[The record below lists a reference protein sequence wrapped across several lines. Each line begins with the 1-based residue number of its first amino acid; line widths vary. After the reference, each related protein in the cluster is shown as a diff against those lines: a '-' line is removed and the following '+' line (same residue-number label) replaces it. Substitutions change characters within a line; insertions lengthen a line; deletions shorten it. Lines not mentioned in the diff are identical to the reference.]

1 MGLMI
6 DCGPD
11 SPAAADPPHRPKS
24 LNGHA
29 HTSPGARA
37 ARIWPLLWAALA
49 GAAGLAAAPLEPN
62 VLEEGIVVH
71 VAERMSLGDHLYRD
85 AITHTGPLPYEIL
98 AGLFRM
104 LGAEIAAARGAVVV
118 LQMLGTLALFA
129 LARRAGAGVFAHAA
143 AAVVASAP
151 ILLIPLFST
160 FFYTT
165 LSFYLGLLT
174 AYAGLRA
181 ARSARWALTTGALL
195 AAIALCKQSTGV
207 VLTAALLPLACLGAP
222 RPLRARRVAQIS
234 LGGGAT
240 ALIALAVYALRGDL
254 YSFVYA
260 QVALPIAL
268 AGSDSFRAP
277 FINLWPPGAL
287 DPAIR
292 ESWVM
297 YLPSLYHLRQGL
309 HATIGA
315 PIVLL
320 TQLLYALPFVALL
333 ATGLCAWAKRLPP
346 AARLHAAFLLAM
358 TLNLF
363 PRADWGH
370 LVVSIPPALVQLLLL
385 FGDRS
390 IHLEIPRAVNAFVVT
405 LISVATCGVG
415 LWLHDLAGAKTF
427 GPRVPLRP
435 ISRATLSPAMPRA
448 IQYLRARVRPREPIF
463 VARQEPL
470 LYFATETTNPT
481 PFAGVLPGLREHQEP
496 PILEALAVLR
506 FAVMSDIDQP
516 VYTYYSDELPA
527 VWAYLE
533 RHFRIPADFPL
544 DDASWIGVLER
555 GPDRGETAIDLLAER
570 SGARAWI
577 AQPDGQRVPTPSLP
591 QRLAARQL
599 NRPLP
604 VALGARGGGLDF
616 DLAIPPDAVFQSG
629 VGYRGLSSVNRR
641 YIHPPDTTA
650 RVSIRP
656 EGAEAFETLLAIAID
671 DRPAAGRRWRAVEA
685 DLSHFAGQRATL
697 RLEFQTQRAPQPD
710 ALAWFGSPRIALRP

>member
-1 MGLMI
+1 
-6 DCGPD
+6 
-11 SPAAADPPHRPKS
+11 
-24 LNGHA
+24 
-29 HTSPGARA
+29 
-37 ARIWPLLWAALA
+37 LA

-71 VAERMSLGDHLYRD
+71 VAERMLLGDQLYRD
-85 AITHTGPLPYEIL
+85 AITHTGPLPYEVL
-98 AGLFRM
+98 AGLFRL
-104 LGAEIAAARGAVVV
+104 LGAEIAVARGAVLV
-118 LQMLGTLALFA
+118 LQMLGTLALFS

-165 LSFYLGLLT
+165 LAFYLGLI
-174 AYAGLRA
+174 AVYAGLRA
-181 ARSARWALTTGALL
+181 AHSARWALTAGALL
-195 AAIALCKQSTGV
+195 AAIVLCKQSTGV

-222 RPLRARRVAQIS
+222 RPLRARRAAQIS
-234 LGGGAT
+234 LGGGT
-240 ALIALAVYALRGDL
+240 CALIALAVYALRGDL
-254 YSFVYA
+254 HDFVHA
-260 QVALPIAL
+260 QVVLPFAL
-268 AGSDSFRAP
+268 ASASSFRVP
-277 FINLWPPGAL
+277 FISLWPPGAL

-297 YLPSLYHLRQGL
+297 VLPSLYHLRHGL
-309 HATIGA
+309 HAAIGA

-320 TQLLYALPFVALL
+320 TQLLYALPFAALM
-333 ATGLCAWAKRLPP
+333 ATALCAWARRLPP
-346 AARLHAAFLLAM
+346 GAWLHAAFLLAM

-385 FGDRS
+385 FGGRCTG
-390 IHLEIPRAVNAFVVT
+390 LGIPRAANAFVVT
-405 LISVATCGVG
+405 LLGVATCGVG

-481 PFAGVLPGLREHQEP
+481 PFAGVLPGLRALQEP
-496 PILEALAVLR
+496 RILEALAVLR

-533 RHFRIPADFPL
+533 RHFRIPEDFPL
-544 DDASWIGVLER
+544 DDASWISVLER
-555 GPDRGETAIDLLAER
+555 GADRGETAIDLLAER
-570 SGARAWI
+570 PRARSWI
-577 AQPDGQRVPTPSLP
+577 AQRDGRRVPTPSLS

-604 VALGARGGGLDF
+604 IALGARGGGLDF
-616 DLAIPPDAVFQSG
+616 ELAIPAGAVFQAG
-629 VGYRGLSSVNRR
+629 VGYRGLSSVNHR
-641 YIHPPDTTA
+641 YLHPPGTTA

-671 DRPAAGRRWRAVEA
+671 DRPAAGRRWRAIEA
-685 DLSHFAGQRATL
+685 DLSRFAGQRATL
-697 RLEFQTQRAPQPD
+697 RLEFRADRAPQPD